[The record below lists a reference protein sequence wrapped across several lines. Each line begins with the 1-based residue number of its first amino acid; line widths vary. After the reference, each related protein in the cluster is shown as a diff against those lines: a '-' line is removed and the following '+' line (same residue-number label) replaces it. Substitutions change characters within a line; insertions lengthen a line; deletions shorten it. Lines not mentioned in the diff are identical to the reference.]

1 MGSIVA
7 FLKKLVCFRAFTK
20 NEIASVFW
28 IGVVLFILHL
38 LRNWIFSLLNS
49 SFLDKLLK
57 TINIPSLEF
66 DIFIS
71 LLLLI
76 IFGFAILKGTKRYLI
91 SFHLLLLICYSFLY
105 YIIIRFDPLIIN
117 GFRIVFLKSDNLN
130 VNYSDL
136 FFGSLFIGLII
147 YLILYQF
154 KKKSTKKS
162 LLRLAK
168 GHAYYVD
175 HPIENDNDDL
185 FDYPVIADK
194 IFVQIINL
202 ENLSGSFTIGINGQ
216 WGSGKSS
223 LLRLVKNRLNL
234 LNDKNKS
241 DHILID
247 FSPLLIN
254 DGNTLT
260 VEFLNQLNSSL
271 KKVSSESQGEFRKY
285 IYFLTG
291 KINDLVSGL
300 ISIYAGDKSSKEQL
314 EVLSKLIKKIDRKII
329 ILIDDLDRVQKDEI
343 LQIFRLI
350 RNIAD
355 LPNLI
360 YVIAVDKSYLV
371 ENLDY
376 SESGE
381 TYIEKFFNVEI
392 TIPLNDNS
400 ILRKEVLR
408 HINSALPYL
417 SLSINNIYG
426 NFEAQNA
433 LNNSIFGQSFIA
445 QFFDSC
451 LKTKRDLNRFMN
463 ALLTIPAKHFEE
475 VIPEK
480 LLIIELLKLKHLH
493 IFNALYN
500 KRIVTINNQTNLY
513 QLHSIE
519 LEAIIDN
526 YYLPEK
532 NVLTWVIN
540 TLFGIGPNITEPANP
555 ISIVNV
561 DRYSLYFNYF
571 SNTFVSFSQLDTLR
585 P

>member
-291 KINDLVSGL
+291 KI
-300 ISIYAGDKSSKEQL
+300 
-314 EVLSKLIKKIDRKII
+314 
-329 ILIDDLDRVQKDEI
+329 
-343 LQIFRLI
+343 
-350 RNIAD
+350 
-355 LPNLI
+355 
-360 YVIAVDKSYLV
+360 AVDKSYLV